1 MAMTFSYQAYL
12 VKQQKSLSCLR
23 PETNAE
29 SKNFRAD
36 TQNNQN
42 QQIQAMNHFF
52 FINKTQKN

>member
-52 FINKTQKN
+52 LSKNIT